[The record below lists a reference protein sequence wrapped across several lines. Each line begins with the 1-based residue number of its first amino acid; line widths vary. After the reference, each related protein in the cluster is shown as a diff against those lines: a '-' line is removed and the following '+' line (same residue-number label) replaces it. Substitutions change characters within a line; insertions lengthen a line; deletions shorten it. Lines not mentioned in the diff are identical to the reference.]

1 MLINLFLTM
10 FKTVILVS
18 MGKITTKTLAGKLIL
33 AATIL
38 ASGMAFL
45 DSSVVNIA
53 IPTIQAK
60 LNATITAIQWI
71 VNGYTLMLCAL
82 ILISGALGDR
92 FGRKKIFLYG
102 IILFICSSLLCS
114 ISQSINQL
122 IIFRIIQGI
131 GGAMMVPGSLS
142 IINISF
148 EEKTRGRAIGLWSGF
163 AGGVAALGPLVGGWL
178 VQYFGWPSIFYINIP
193 LGIIAILLTLR
204 FVPESRNDE
213 STRIDI
219 LGSFLIFLSLLG
231 IAYGLISVPDF
242 GWGSPLIIASLLIGV
257 LSFICFIVIEKR
269 SKEPLVPLSIFK
281 SSLVVGANLAT
292 LFLYFALSGVIFF
305 LVLNFQQIQHYPPVI
320 AGLGMLPTILL
331 ITFLSGAGG
340 SIADKIGP
348 RIPMILGPLIVSLG
362 MALLI
367 LPGIHANYFLQYLPG
382 LILFG
387 LGMSLVIAPLTK
399 SALAVESKYSGAAS
413 GINNA
418 VARVAGLLAVALLGL
433 IVVTLFDGQL
443 SYKIMHLQMSNTA
456 KNQIMI
462 QKDKLGGIE
471 IPAKFD
477 PQEKQKTQNTIDTSF
492 IYGFRWAMGINAL
505 LAFSS
510 AVISFFTIHNKK
522 QK

>member
-1 MLINLFLTM
+1 
-10 FKTVILVS
+10 
-18 MGKITTKTLAGKLIL
+18 MGKVTTKTLAGKLIL
-33 AATIL
+33 SATIL

-53 IPTIQAK
+53 IPTIQTK
-60 LNATITAIQWI
+60 LNATITGIQWI

-92 FGRKKIFLYG
+92 FGRRKIFLYG
-102 IILFICSSLLCS
+102 IILFIISSFLCS

-142 IINISF
+142 IINITF

-163 AGGVAALGPLVGGWL
+163 AGGVAALGPLAGGWL

-193 LGIIAILLTLR
+193 LGLIAILLTLR

-213 STRIDI
+213 STKIDI

-231 IAYGLISVPDF
+231 IAYGLISVPDL
-242 GWGSPLIIASLLIGV
+242 GWGNPLIILSLLTGV
-257 LSFICFIVIEKR
+257 ISFICFVITEKN
-269 SKEPLVPLSIFK
+269 SKEPLVPFAIFK
-281 SSLVVGANLAT
+281 SPLVVGANLAT

-305 LVLNFQQIQHYPPVI
+305 LVLNFQQIQHYSPVI
-320 AGLGMLPTILL
+320 AGLGMLPTIIL
-331 ITFLSGAGG
+331 ITFLSGFGG

-362 MALLI
+362 MFLLT
-367 LPGIHANYFLQYLPG
+367 LPGTHANYFLQFLPG

-413 GINNA
+413 GVNNA
-418 VARVAGLLAVALLGL
+418 VARIAGLLAVALLGL
-433 IVVTLFDGQL
+433 IVVTLFEGQL
-443 SYKIMHLQMSNTA
+443 LQKITAAPMSDIA
-456 KNQIMI
+456 KHQIMI
-462 QKDKLGGIE
+462 QQDKLGGIE
-471 IPAKFD
+471 IPQSFNS
-477 PQEKQKTQNTIDTSF
+477 QTKQTAQNSIDTSF
-492 IYGFRWAMGINAL
+492 IYGFRWAMGINAALAL
-505 LAFSS
+505 LSS
-510 AVISFFTIHNKK
+510 IISFFTIHNKK
-522 QK
+522 TKQT